1 MAKAASTTADADTD
15 VCTTLATGSLLD
27 VGAGDGN
34 VTAKLATLHKKVVA
48 TEISKH
54 MTTRLAQKG
63 FMYALCTVPPS

>member
-1 MAKAASTTADADTD
+1 MQ
-15 VCTTLATGSLLD
+15 TLTFVQHFATGSLLD

-63 FMYALCTVPPS
+63 FM